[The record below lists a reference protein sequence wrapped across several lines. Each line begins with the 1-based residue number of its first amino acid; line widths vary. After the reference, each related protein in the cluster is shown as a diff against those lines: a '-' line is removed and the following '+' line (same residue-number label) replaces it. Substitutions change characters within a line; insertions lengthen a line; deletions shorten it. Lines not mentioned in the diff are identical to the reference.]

1 MTSTIDLSGITEAMN
16 PAFLP
21 LLHDKHRKNVI
32 VGGAASGKSF
42 DTAEKVLYKILAE
55 PGHKYLVVR
64 KVGRTLKHS
73 VWDLLN
79 AIVANWDMTGL
90 FRTNKTDLSMFCKVN
105 GNEILF
111 TGLDDVEKLKSVYGI
126 TDIWIE
132 EASEISETDFNQL
145 DLRLRGHTAY
155 KKQITLTLNPI
166 SALHWIKKRFFDN
179 VERDTITHRSTY
191 LDNKYLDRDT
201 IDTMEAITDPYFK
214 DVYVLGNWGVLGN
227 VVFSDYIIEEFE
239 YAETDLE
246 NVCQGQ
252 DYGFAHASAII
263 RLGFKDDEIYIFDE
277 VYGKGWTNGVF
288 IEAAEEQLGPDAK
301 YYQFTGD
308 SAEPDRIK
316 DWNDNGWNVDPA
328 KKGKGS
334 LRFGIDFLCGHRIHI
349 HATKC
354 PNMAREIQ
362 TYKRREDKD
371 GNALDE
377 FVEIN
382 DDCIAAARYATE
394 YIWGQYHGRIV
405 DNYGASDLGL

>member
-1 MTSTIDLSGITEAMN
+1 MTTIDLSGITDAMN
-16 PAFLP
+16 PAFLQ
-21 LLHDKHRKNVI
+21 LLHDKHRINVI
-32 VGGAASGKSF
+32 VGGAASGKSY

-79 AIVANWDMTGL
+79 AIISDWDMTGL

-145 DLRLRGHTAY
+145 NLRLRGHTAY

-201 IDTMEAITDPYFK
+201 IETMEAITDPYFK

-227 VVFSDYIIEEFE
+227 LVFTNYVIEEFD
-239 YAETDLE
+239 YDETTLE
-246 NVCQGQ
+246 NVCSGM
-252 DYGFAHASAII
+252 DFGFVHASAIERI
-263 RLGFKDDEIYIFDE
+263 GFRDGEIYVFDE
-277 VYGKGWTNGVF
+277 LYGKGWTNPEF
-288 IEAAEEQLGPDAK
+288 IANANEWFEERFEITA
-301 YYQFTGD
+301 D

-316 DWNDNGWNVDPA
+316 SWNDEGWFVTGA
-328 KKGKGS
+328 QKGPGS
-334 LRFGIDFLCGHRIHI
+334 LGYGIDFMVARKIHI

-354 PNMAREIQ
+354 PNLARELPMF
-362 TYKRREDKD
+362 KRKEDKD
-371 GNALDE
+371 GVAIDR

-382 DDCIAAARYATE
+382 DDGIAACRYATE
-394 YIWGQYHGRIV
+394 YIWSGYHMETGEIAAG
-405 DNYGASDLGL
+405 DFGL

>member
-1 MTSTIDLSGITEAMN
+1 M
-16 PAFLP
+16 
-21 LLHDKHRKNVI
+21 
-32 VGGAASGKSF
+32 
-42 DTAEKVLYKILAE
+42 
-55 PGHKYLVVR
+55 
-64 KVGRTLKHS
+64 
-73 VWDLLN
+73 
-79 AIVANWDMTGL
+79 
-90 FRTNKTDLSMFCKVN
+90 
-105 GNEILF
+105 
-111 TGLDDVEKLKSVYGI
+111 
-126 TDIWIE
+126 E
-132 EASEISETDFNQL
+132 EASNFTEYDYNQL
-145 DLRLRGHTAY
+145 NNVRLRGKTTTP
-155 KKQITLTLNPI
+155 KQCTMYLNPI
-166 SALHWIKKRFFDN
+166 SVQHWIKKRFWDN
-179 VERDTITHRSTY
+179 RPAGTAYFEHC
-191 LDNKYLDRDT
+191 
-201 IDTMEAITDPYFK
+201 ETDPEELKAAEMSILKTTHIDNRFYGENERK
-214 DVYVLGNWGVLGN
+214 ELLKLKDIDKYYYDVYVLGNWGVLGN
-227 VVFSDYIIEEFE
+227 LVFTNYIIEDFE
-239 YAETDLE
+239 YTEKDLE

-252 DYGFAHASAII
+252 DYGFAHASTII

-288 IEAAEEQLGPDAK
+288 IEAAEEQLGTDAK
-301 YYQFTGD
+301 YFRFTGD

-405 DNYGASDLGL
+405 DNYGAADLGL

>member
-1 MTSTIDLSGITEAMN
+1 MMTIDLSGITKAMN
-16 PAFLP
+16 PAFLK
-21 LLHDKHRKNVI
+21 LVNDNHRKNVL
-32 VGGAASGKSF
+32 VGGAASGKSY
-42 DTAEKVLYKILAE
+42 DTAEKVLYKMLVE
-55 PGHKYLVVR
+55 PGHRFLIVR

-79 AIVANWDMTGL
+79 SIIADWNMTSL
-90 FRTNKTDLSMFCKVN
+90 FSTNKTDLSISCKVN
-105 GNEILF
+105 KNEILF

-132 EASEISETDFNQL
+132 EASEISEGDFNQL
-145 DLRLRGHTAY
+145 DLRLRGHTAH
-155 KKQITLTLNPI
+155 KKQITMTLNPI
-166 SALHWIKKRFFDN
+166 SALHWIKKRFFGN
-179 VERDTITHRSTY
+179 VERDTLTHRSTY
-191 LDNKYLDRDT
+191 LDNKHLDQDT

-227 VVFSDYIIEEFE
+227 VVFSDYIIEDFD
-239 YAETDLE
+239 YNETDLE

-354 PNMAREIQ
+354 PNMAREVQ

-405 DNYGASDLGL
+405 DNYGAADLGL